1 MSAICGIFH
10 LDGEPVAGDDIAA
23 MSAALAHRGP
33 DRVGAWSGNDVALG
47 HRLLITTPESLAEH
61 QPVLSSQA
69 ELVLVAD
76 ARIDN
81 RSELLAA
88 LRLPRGNGLT
98 DSDIILAAYERWG
111 QDCARRLVGDFAFAI
126 WDARSRALFCAR
138 DPMGVRPFYYFRSD
152 RLFAF
157 GSEIKALFT
166 LAGVDS
172 VIDTDEIALFIG
184 WSHEDRSR
192 TMYRDVVRLPAAHT
206 MVVTQDRITLR
217 QYWSADSASDV
228 RYTTDDDYIEG
239 FREIFS
245 SSVCARL
252 RSADSV
258 GATLSGGLDSSSIVC
273 MARRM
278 KPAGGPLHTFSV
290 VFPALPE
297 RDLRL
302 IDERPFVDAVL
313 GLGGLAPHFVRGDEL
328 SPLRDVQRIVWHL
341 DEPYSAPNLYLHWGI
356 YEAAKQHGVRVVLDG
371 FDGDSAI
378 SHGFGRLTGLARA
391 NNWDTLEAEL
401 LAFSAQH
408 GKSPMR
414 ALDTYVLPHLA
425 ELAQQRRY
433 VSWVRFAANAARRF
447 GLSRTRLAI
456 KYGVKPT
463 LTSLGSLPPR
473 GRGSD
478 APELS
483 LLEPALAAMLSRQMT
498 MTQRAE
504 RRTAIQS
511 ERESHVQG
519 LSQPLYQLTL
529 EIADKSAAAFGVEPR
544 YPYFD
549 RRLIEFCLGL
559 PEEQKFGGGWPRLL
573 FRRAMTGILPPM
585 IQWRSTKGNLS
596 PNFHRRFREVD
607 VVTDEMFN
615 EASLEP
621 YLRLDRLQS
630 LRARY
635 RLSESDP
642 MSREALALFRAAVLG
657 TWLKQQS
664 NRSHRARSEAGALS
678 PAAA

>member
-1 MSAICGIFH
+1 MSAICGIFQ
-10 LDGEPVAGDDIAA
+10 LDGEPVARDDIAA

-33 DRVGAWSGNDVALG
+33 DRDGVWSDNGVALG

-61 QPVLSSQA
+61 QPILCLQP

-81 RSELLAA
+81 RSELLGA
-88 LRLPRGNGLT
+88 LQLPRGDGLT
-98 DSDIILAAYERWG
+98 DSDVILASYKRWG
-111 QDCARRLVGDFAFAI
+111 QDCAKRLVGDFAFAI

-166 LAGVDS
+166 LASVDS
-172 VIDTDEIALFIG
+172 VVDTDEIALFIG
-184 WSHEDRSR
+184 GSHEDRSR
-192 TMYRDVVRLPAAHT
+192 TMYRDVMRLPAAHT
-206 MVVTQDRITLR
+206 MVVTEDGVTLR

-245 SSVCARL
+245 SSVSARL
-252 RSADSV
+252 RSAHSV

-273 MARRM
+273 MARRL
-278 KPAGGPLHTFSV
+278 KQEGGPLHTFSV
-290 VFPALPE
+290 VFPGLPE
-297 RDLRL
+297 RELRL

-328 SPLRDVQRIVWHL
+328 SPLRDARRIVWHL
-341 DEPYSAPNLYLHWGI
+341 DEPYSAPNLYLHWGM
-356 YEAAKQHGVRVVLDG
+356 YEAAKQQGVRVVLDG

-408 GKSPMR
+408 GKSPRR

-456 KYGVKPT
+456 EYGVKPT
-463 LTSLGSLPPR
+463 FTSLGSRSR
-473 GRGSD
+473 GRRSD
-478 APELS
+478 APDLS
-483 LLEPALAAMLSRQMT
+483 LLEPGLAARLNRQT
-498 MTQRAE
+498 VVAQRAE
-504 RRTAIQS
+504 LHTAIQS

-529 EIADKSAAAFGVEPR
+529 EIADKSAAAFGVEAR

-559 PEEQKFGGGWPRLL
+559 PEDQKFGGGWPRLL

-585 IQWRSTKGNLS
+585 IQWRSTKSNLA

-607 VVTDEMFN
+607 VVADETFN
-615 EASLEP
+615 EACLGP
-621 YLRLDRLQS
+621 YLRLDRLRS

-635 RLSESDP
+635 RASETEP
-642 MSREALALFRAAVLG
+642 MSREALALFRTAVLG
-657 TWLKQQS
+657 MWLKQQS
-664 NRSHRARSEAGALS
+664 DRSHRARSEAGALS